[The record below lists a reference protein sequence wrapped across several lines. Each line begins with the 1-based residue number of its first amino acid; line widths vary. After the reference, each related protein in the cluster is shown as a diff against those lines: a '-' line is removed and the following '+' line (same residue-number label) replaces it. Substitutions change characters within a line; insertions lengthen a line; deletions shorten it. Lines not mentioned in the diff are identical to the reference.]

1 MINVSIFV
9 SGSGTNCESL
19 IRHFSG
25 SDKVKISVV
34 LSNKADAYA
43 LVRAQNHGIP
53 TVVMPKKDFN
63 DESKLMPLMKEFG
76 IDFIGPRRISARRTR
91 FSYQCL
97 RPQDNKSSPCAP
109 AQIRWDRYVWTSR
122 S

>member
-1 MINVSIFV
+1 MINVAIFV
-9 SGSGTNCESL
+9 SGNGTNCESL

-63 DESKLMPLMKEFG
+63 DESKLMPLMNSESNSLYSQ
-76 IDFIGPRRISARRTR
+76 DFCS
-91 FSYQCL
+91 SYQIFL
-97 RPQDNKSSPCAP
+97 SMPM
-109 AQIRWDRYVWTSR
+109 TTG
-122 S
+122 